1 MKFMDKDDF
10 EKQNVFG
17 TGQANTAYA
26 EYFIGDSFLNPLT
39 DLKCGLFLA
48 NVTFEPGCVIT
59 GISIMQQRA
68 ADRCLYVQLERAGI
82 RKRARSL

>member
-26 EYFIGDSFLNPLT
+26 KYFIGDSFLNPLT
-39 DLKCGLFLA
+39 DPKCGLFLA

-68 ADRCLYVQLERAGI
+68 EDRCLYVQLERAGI

>member
-1 MKFMDKDDF
+1 M
-10 EKQNVFG
+10 
-17 TGQANTAYA
+17 
-26 EYFIGDSFLNPLT
+26 PLKLAT
-39 DLKCGLFLA
+39 TRDCGGGVQFNA
-48 NVTFEPGCVIT
+48 VIT